1 MKDTNSTNDLVANL
15 TIRLL
20 LDQGQNTQSADQSAR
35 RVPEKSAK
43 QQDYHSNLQQL
54 YRETAQHR
62 QTAASSLMAD
72 WKTASTSSNRSLARL
87 RDLETDATLLLL
99 TPIMLPS
106 GHPGS
111 NCTTPAADAKPALGK
126 MCEERNTPQPEQLT
140 DPFEMLGLAL
150 SKQHRKIRH
159 VPYVPSVGFTQTHGI
174 FLTKSDAVIVVSCE
188 PDSGPTL
195 ELILAKQAEF
205 VGNVADAL
213 EESERQVP
221 MVNVSFGGDDW
232 ENEVVSYS
240 HLWAGEQYD
249 LDTVQNVV
257 TLIFGL
263 RK

>member
-1 MKDTNSTNDLVANL
+1 MKDTNHTDDLIANL
-15 TIRLL
+15 AIRLR
-20 LDQGQNTQSADQSAR
+20 LDQSQKTQSADQSPR
-35 RVPEKSAK
+35 RAPEKSAK
-43 QQDYHSNLQQL
+43 QQDYHSKLRQVSHD
-54 YRETAQHR
+54 TAQRR
-62 QTAASSLMAD
+62 QTAASSLMSD
-72 WKTASTSSNRSLARL
+72 WKTAHASSNGSLAKL
-87 RDLETDATLLLL
+87 RNLETDATLLLL

-106 GHPGS
+106 GHPGLNRTIPDIDTKS
-111 NCTTPAADAKPALGK
+111 VLGK
-126 MCEERNTPQPEQLT
+126 TH
-140 DPFEMLGLAL
+140 PFEMLGLAL

-159 VPYVPSVGFTQTHGI
+159 VPYVPSVGFTHTHEV

-195 ELILAKQAEF
+195 ELTLAKQAEF

-213 EESERQVP
+213 EESDRQLP

-232 ENEVVSYS
+232 ENEAVSYS

-257 TLIFGL
+257 MLIFGS

>member
-1 MKDTNSTNDLVANL
+1 MKDTNNTNDLVANL
-15 TIRLL
+15 AIRLH
-20 LDQGQNTQSADQSAR
+20 LDQSQDIQSADRPVTKA
-35 RVPEKSAK
+35 PEKSAK
-43 QQDYHSNLQQL
+43 QQDYHSKLHQV
-54 YRETAQHR
+54 YRDTPQHR

-72 WKTASTSSNRSLARL
+72 WKTAHASSNRSLAKL
-87 RDLETDATLLLL
+87 RDLEAGATLLLL
-99 TPIMLPS
+99 TPIILPS

-111 NCTTPAADAKPALGK
+111 NRTTPDADTKPVLGK
-126 MCEERNTPQPEQLT
+126 MH
-140 DPFEMLGLAL
+140 PFEMLGLAL

-159 VPYVPSVGFTQTHGI
+159 VPYVPSVGFTHTHGV

-188 PDSGPTL
+188 PDFGPTL
-195 ELILAKQAEF
+195 ELTLAKQAEF

-213 EESERQVP
+213 EESDRQVP

-257 TLIFGL
+257 TLIFGS